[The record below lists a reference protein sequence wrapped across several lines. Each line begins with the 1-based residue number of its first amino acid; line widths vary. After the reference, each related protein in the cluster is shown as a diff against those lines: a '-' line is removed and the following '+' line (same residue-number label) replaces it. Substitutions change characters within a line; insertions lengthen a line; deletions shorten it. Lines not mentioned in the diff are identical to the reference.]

1 MDLAISCADPGA
13 AGTAEAFWTSSP
25 AAARCSAARCSAAR
39 CSAAFLAAAR
49 LAASRDSAL
58 SRAALAAA
66 LAAAILAAAARCSAA
81 RRSARYI
88 ISSAA
93 SRSGVKAA
101 CREVRDTC
109 CKAEAPGRP
118 GTGCLAGPAADAAA
132 TADAAVVTTR
142 TPAATMMVCLLRF
155 RLMIRSRDKMTLRSF
170 ARHGS
175 AHAPRDSPR
184 PWRPYAMNRADGRRL
199 TDLARVRA
207 PGRIRRPSRERD
219 ADDHQPCL
227 ISAPD
232 IAQIACDIN
241 HARVGTGAQAT
252 QRPR

>member
-13 AGTAEAFWTSSP
+13 AGTAEAFWTSSL
-25 AAARCSAARCSAAR
+25 AAARCSAAR

-66 LAAAILAAAARCSAA
+66 LAAAFLAAAARC
-81 RRSARYI
+81 SARYI

-109 CKAEAPGRP
+109 CTAGAPDRP

-199 TDLARVRA
+199 ADVARVRA
-207 PGRIRRPSRERD
+207 PGRIRRPSRERG